1 MPHFVSRFENRFIKA
16 FSSLYTGDGLLP
28 RIAMAPL
35 SKDTVAVANPS
46 GESTVSK
53 ASIPAKSASGHL
65 RADAVSLEVAVKV
78 HGSRVTEAVR
88 GATPH
93 TDPFEEETATMIV
106 FPQGGVVRMS
116 TSVSVGQMLVLTN
129 LKSRQDAICRVVK
142 VRTFSKL
149 QGYVEVEFTHA
160 QPGYWGVYF
169 PSDGPA
175 PQNEPGAS
183 TLAASLLDQTP
194 PAAVKEKL
202 AQDVSW
208 SPAPPQS
215 TQPAP
220 NLPDASSAAKDSQPA
235 VAPHA
240 RFVPSPKPTSTF
252 VSIGSQEDVQ
262 VAASATVTRKASPLA
277 VAVKEIAAQPAGPTS
292 APAQVAPVQ
301 SAPAQVTPA
310 QLARTSALADFP
322 AVQQPA
328 PSPSLSLA
336 ELLGDENLASRAN
349 SVADAADTEQE
360 EEESAV
366 AAPPVAEGAR
376 HTFGSFAG
384 GATLDATKSASSDI
398 FAAPAEE
405 SVAGQRSWVPV
416 ALGIGLMLACVAGG
430 VFYFR
435 SHVVNNVAGAASV
448 SASRNSTP
456 APTSSNA
463 SQAEAVHLA
472 ASQPSSPSVPA
483 ASPVAPGA
491 SNPVPESSA
500 AAGPATKTNSP
511 APAKTTTS
519 QPSAPAKSPAAG
531 VTSAMVASALNA
543 HPTATQ
549 RADASQSLAEPS
561 VDVAPASENTA
572 GLPGAIGSSDAP
584 PPPGIKPE
592 AAVRVGGDVKAPRL
606 ISSVLPLFP
615 TVAKEAGITGD
626 VVVRASIDKKGNV
639 GHMEVVSGPAM
650 LHQAALQ
657 ALRRWKYEPAT
668 LDGEP
673 IDTQILV
680 TVKFHR

>member
-1 MPHFVSRFENRFIKA
+1 M
-16 FSSLYTGDGLLP
+16 GDGLLP

-46 GESTVSK
+46 SESTVSK
-53 ASIPAKSASGHL
+53 ASVPAKSTSGHL

-78 HGSRVTEAVR
+78 HGSRVTEAAR

-116 TSVSVGQMLVLTN
+116 SPVSVGQMLVLTN

-169 PSDGPA
+169 PSDDPA
-175 PQNEPGAS
+175 PQNKPAAS
-183 TLAASLLDQTP
+183 TLASSQLDQAP
-194 PAAVKEKL
+194 PAAVKEKF
-202 AQDVSW
+202 AQEISW
-208 SPAPPQS
+208 SPAPQQS
-215 TQPAP
+215 AQLASQPAP
-220 NLPDASSAAKDSQPA
+220 NLPNASSAAKDSQPA
-235 VAPHA
+235 AAPHA

-262 VAASATVTRKASPLA
+262 VAASATVTTKASPPA
-277 VAVKEIAAQPAGPTS
+277 AAVKEIAAQPAAPTS

-301 SAPAQVTPA
+301 SAPAQVPPA
-310 QLARTSALADFP
+310 QLTRTSALADFP
-322 AVQQPA
+322 AVQPPA
-328 PSPSLSLA
+328 PSPSLSMA
-336 ELLGDENLASRAN
+336 ALLGDENLASRAS

-366 AAPPVAEGAR
+366 AAAPVAEGAR

-435 SHVVNNVAGAASV
+435 SHVVNNGAGAAAAP
-448 SASRNSTP
+448 ASRNSTP
-456 APTSSNA
+456 APAPSNA
-463 SQAEAVHLA
+463 RQPEAVHSA
-472 ASQPSSPSVPA
+472 ASQPLSPSVPA
-483 ASPVAPGA
+483 ASPVTPVA

-500 AAGPATKTNSP
+500 AAGLATKTNSP
-511 APAKTTTS
+511 APVKTATS

-572 GLPGAIGSSDAP
+572 VLPGAIGSSDAP
-584 PPPGIKPE
+584 PPPEVKPE
-592 AAVRVGGDVKAPRL
+592 AAVKVGGDVKAPRL

-626 VVVRASIDKKGNV
+626 VVVRASIDKKGDV

-657 ALRRWKYEPAT
+657 ALRRWKYQPAT

>member
-1 MPHFVSRFENRFIKA
+1 M
-16 FSSLYTGDGLLP
+16 GDGLLP

-35 SKDTVAVANPS
+35 SKDTVAFANPS

-53 ASIPAKSASGHL
+53 ASVPAKSTSGQL

-175 PQNEPGAS
+175 PQNKPATS
-183 TLAASLLDQTP
+183 TLAASLLDQAP
-194 PAAVKEKL
+194 QAAVKEKFT
-202 AQDVSW
+202 QDVSW

-215 TQPAP
+215 AQLATQPAP
-220 NLPDASSAAKDSQPA
+220 NLPDASSTAKDSRPA

-262 VAASATVTRKASPLA
+262 VAASATVTTKASPPA
-277 VAVKEIAAQPAGPTS
+277 AAVKEIAAQPAAPTT
-292 APAQVAPVQ
+292 APAQVAPLQ
-301 SAPAQVTPA
+301 SAPGQVTPA
-310 QLARTSALADFP
+310 QLPRTSALTDFP
-322 AVQQPA
+322 AAQP
-328 PSPSLSLA
+328 PTPSLSMA
-336 ELLGDENLASRAN
+336 ELLGDENLASRAS
-349 SVADAADTEQE
+349 SVADAADSEQE

-366 AAPPVAEGAR
+366 AAAPVAEGAR

-384 GATLDATKSASSDI
+384 GATLDATKSASSDT
-398 FAAPAEE
+398 FAATAEE

-430 VFYFR
+430 IFYFR
-435 SHVVNNVAGAASV
+435 SHVVNNGAGATSV

-456 APTSSNA
+456 APASSNA
-463 SQAEAVHLA
+463 SQPEAVHSA
-472 ASQPSSPSVPA
+472 ASQPSSPPV
-483 ASPVAPGA
+483 PVAPVA

-511 APAKTTTS
+511 APVKTATS
-519 QPSAPAKSPAAG
+519 QPTAPPKSSAAG

-549 RADASQSLAEPS
+549 RADASQSLVEPS

-572 GLPGAIGSSDAP
+572 VLPGAIGSSDAP
-584 PPPGIKPE
+584 PPPEVKPE
-592 AAVRVGGDVKAPRL
+592 AVKVGGDVKAPRL

-626 VVVRASIDKKGNV
+626 VVIRASIGKKGDV
-639 GHMEVVSGPAM
+639 GHMEIVSGPAM

-657 ALRRWKYEPAT
+657 ALRRWKYQPAT

>member
-1 MPHFVSRFENRFIKA
+1 M
-16 FSSLYTGDGLLP
+16 GDGLLP

-46 GESTVSK
+46 SESTVSK
-53 ASIPAKSASGHL
+53 ASVPAKSTSGHL

-78 HGSRVTEAVR
+78 HGSRVTEAAR

-116 TSVSVGQMLVLTN
+116 SSVSVGQMLVLTN

-175 PQNEPGAS
+175 PQNKPAAS
-183 TLAASLLDQTP
+183 TLAAAQLDQAP
-194 PAAVKEKL
+194 PATMKEKF
-202 AQDVSW
+202 AQDISW
-208 SPAPPQS
+208 SPAPQQS
-215 TQPAP
+215 AQLASQPAP
-220 NLPDASSAAKDSQPA
+220 NLPNASSAAKDSQPA
-235 VAPHA
+235 DAPHA

-262 VAASATVTRKASPLA
+262 VAASATVTTKASPPA
-277 VAVKEIAAQPAGPTS
+277 AAIKGIAAQPAAPTS
-292 APAQVAPVQ
+292 APSQVAPVQ
-301 SAPAQVTPA
+301 SASAQVTPA
-310 QLARTSALADFP
+310 QSPRTNALVDFP
-322 AVQQPA
+322 AVQPPT
-328 PSPSLSLA
+328 PSPSLSMA
-336 ELLGDENLASRAN
+336 ELLGDENLASRAS
-349 SVADAADTEQE
+349 SVADATDTEQE
-360 EEESAV
+360 EEESAAV
-366 AAPPVAEGAR
+366 AAAPVPEGAR

-384 GATLDATKSASSDI
+384 GATLDATKSASSDT
-398 FAAPAEE
+398 FAASAEE

-430 VFYFR
+430 VSYFR
-435 SHVVNNVAGAASV
+435 SHVVNNSAGAAAVPS
-448 SASRNSTP
+448 SRNSTL
-456 APTSSNA
+456 APTSSNVR
-463 SQAEAVHLA
+463 QPEAVHSA
-472 ASQPSSPSVPA
+472 ASQPSSPSVAA
-483 ASPVAPGA
+483 ASPVTPVA

-500 AAGPATKTNSP
+500 AAGSATKTNSP
-511 APAKTTTS
+511 APAKTATS
-519 QPSAPAKSPAAG
+519 QPIAPAKSPAAG

-572 GLPGAIGSSDAP
+572 VLPGAIGSSDAP
-584 PPPGIKPE
+584 PPPEVKPE
-592 AAVRVGGDVKAPRL
+592 AAVKVGGDVKGPRL
-606 ISSVLPLFP
+606 ISSTLPLFP

-626 VVVRASIDKKGNV
+626 VVIRASIDKKGDV
-639 GHMEVVSGPAM
+639 GHMEIVSGPPM

-657 ALRRWKYEPAT
+657 ALRRWKYQPAT

>member
-1 MPHFVSRFENRFIKA
+1 M
-16 FSSLYTGDGLLP
+16 GDGGLP

-46 GESTVSK
+46 GESTVWK
-53 ASIPAKSASGHL
+53 ASVPAKPTSGHW

-175 PQNEPGAS
+175 PQNKPGAS
-183 TLAASLLDQTP
+183 ALAASLLDQAP
-194 PAAVKEKL
+194 PAAVKEKF
-202 AQDVSW
+202 AQDISW
-208 SPAPPQS
+208 DPAPPQP

-220 NLPDASSAAKDSQPA
+220 KAPDASSAAKDSQPA

-262 VAASATVTRKASPLA
+262 VAASATATRKASPPA
-277 VAVKEIAAQPAGPTS
+277 AAVKENAVQPAAPTS

-310 QLARTSALADFP
+310 QLTKTSALADFP
-322 AVQQPA
+322 AVQPPV
-328 PSPSLSLA
+328 PSPSLSMA
-336 ELLGDENLASRAN
+336 ELLGDENLASRAS
-349 SVADAADTEQE
+349 SVADAADSEQE

-366 AAPPVAEGAR
+366 AAAPVPEGAR
-376 HTFGSFAG
+376 HIFGSFAG
-384 GATLDATKSASSDI
+384 GATLDATKSASSDT
-398 FAAPAEE
+398 FAASAEE

-435 SHVVNNVAGAASV
+435 SHVVNNVAGAAAV

-456 APTSSNA
+456 ASTSSNA
-463 SQAEAVHLA
+463 RQPEAVRPA

-483 ASPVAPGA
+483 ASPVA
-491 SNPVPESSA
+491 
-500 AAGPATKTNSP
+500 
-511 APAKTTTS
+511 
-519 QPSAPAKSPAAG
+519 
-531 VTSAMVASALNA
+531 
-543 HPTATQ
+543 
-549 RADASQSLAEPS
+549 
-561 VDVAPASENTA
+561 
-572 GLPGAIGSSDAP
+572 
-584 PPPGIKPE
+584 
-592 AAVRVGGDVKAPRL
+592 
-606 ISSVLPLFP
+606 
-615 TVAKEAGITGD
+615 
-626 VVVRASIDKKGNV
+626 
-639 GHMEVVSGPAM
+639 
-650 LHQAALQ
+650 
-657 ALRRWKYEPAT
+657 
-668 LDGEP
+668 
-673 IDTQILV
+673 
-680 TVKFHR
+680 